1 MRKAGGALL
10 LAVVVAA
17 ACGGGGDRATVTVD
31 TAAGPVELSVEVAD
45 DPDER
50 RAGLSGRESL
60 ADDAGMLFV
69 YPETRRGGFWMKD
82 TLIPLTIA
90 FLAADGRV
98 LGIVDM
104 EPCRADP
111 CPVYDPGVAYRNALE
126 VPAGA
131 LARLG
136 VAVGDVLT
144 VRLSG

>member
-1 MRKAGGALL
+1 MALL
-10 LAVVVAA
+10 LVVAA
-17 ACGGGGDRATVTVD
+17 ACGGGGDRTTVTVG
-31 TAAGPVELSVEVAD
+31 TQAGPVVLSVEVAD

-60 ADDAGMLFV
+60 AEDAGMLFV

-90 FLAADGRV
+90 FLDADGRV
-98 LGIVDM
+98 LEIVDM

-111 CPVYDPGVAYRNALE
+111 CPVHDPNVAYRNALE

-136 VAVGDVLT
+136 VTVGDILAID
-144 VRLSG
+144 L